1 MQEWSIVEQLPSA
14 ADYNRLRDLVGWG
27 TYREDV
33 IVKSLPNSLYC
44 VCATADGRVVGMARV
59 IGDGGMVYY
68 VQDVIVVPGYQRRGI
83 GTQLMDR
90 VMAYICTHASHNSI
104 VGLMAA
110 KGKEAFYTRYGFTV
124 RPTHQLG
131 SGMTMFWKA

>member
-1 MQEWSIVEQLPSA
+1 MQPWSIVEQLPSA

-33 IVKSLPNSLYC
+33 IVRSLPHSLYC
-44 VCATADGRVVGMARV
+44 VCAVADGEVVGMARV

-68 VQDVIVVPGYQRRGI
+68 IQDVIVIPAYQRRGI

-90 VMAYICTHASHNSI
+90 VMTYIRAHASHNTI

-110 KGKEAFYTRYGFTV
+110 RGKEAFYTRYGFTV
-124 RPTHQLG
+124 RPTEQLG
-131 SGMTMFWKA
+131 SGMTLFWPS

>member
-1 MQEWSIVEQLPSA
+1 
-14 ADYNRLRDLVGWG
+14 
-27 TYREDV
+27 
-33 IVKSLPNSLYC
+33 
-44 VCATADGRVVGMARV
+44 V

-68 VQDVIVVPGYQRRGI
+68 VQDVIVIPDYQRRGI

-90 VMAYICTHASHNSI
+90 VMRYIRAHASHNTV

-124 RPTHQLG
+124 RPTDQLG
-131 SGMTMFWKA
+131 PGMTMFWKS